1 MVYETRPWSK
11 VYEKDGFPSS
21 LAPYPEIPLFK
32 FLDDSARQFPERP
45 ACTFLGQQYTYQEI
59 KYQTDCFARALWEL
73 GVRKGD
79 MVATILPNS
88 PQFIIAD
95 YGILKCGATNVPCS
109 LLHTERDLEYELGEA
124 GVKTII
130 CLDTH
135 LELVKRVG
143 EKVGI
148 KNIIITNLQDYAEK
162 EILPHPVPG
171 TYQFRDLIAENEPH
185 PPEVEI
191 NPREDLA
198 EVPFTGGA
206 TGLPKGV
213 MLTHYN
219 LTCNVIQTYGLMK
232 QMDIGFLIVGY
243 ASVLLALP
251 FFHQYGHWAM
261 HCAVY
266 MSWNMLLVPDP
277 RDVDMM
283 AELMKKYRP
292 LYNIAV
298 PTQFMKLLNK
308 IDEKVGTISASG
320 SAALP
325 PEVADKF
332 EEKAGGPVDEGYGLT
347 ECSPVSHINLGG
359 MTSLFKRDDEMAKLP
374 PWVLEV
380 IRMVQK
386 IVGGERLIKGFT
398 RLIPLLKEQAK
409 KRAQKTGLAPKKRG
423 SIGVPIPDTD
433 VKIVDE
439 DGNEVPVGETGEMW
453 IKGPQVMKGYWPEP
467 GKGLIDGWLPTGDIA
482 RMDEEGYF
490 YIVDRVKDMINV
502 SGYKVYSRIIDDV
515 LYQIPG
521 VEMAC
526 AIGIPDPERPGSER
540 IKVFIKPRPEYKD
553 KLSEEQ
559 IIEHCRKNLPPY
571 AVPKMVEFRDD
582 LPLTVTEKIFKRK
595 LREEEIEK
603 MKKAGIFK

>member
-1 MVYETRPWSK
+1 MVYETRPWLK
-11 VYEKDGFPSS
+11 NYERDNFPTT
-21 LAPYPEIPLFK
+21 LEPYPEIPLYK
-32 FLDDSARQFPERP
+32 FLDDSARDFPERP
-45 ACTFLGQQYTYQEI
+45 ACTFLERQLTYQEI
-59 KYQTDCFARALWEL
+59 KEETDRFARALWEL

-95 YGILKCGATNVPCS
+95 YGILKCGAVNVPCS
-109 LLHTERDLEYELGEA
+109 LLHSQRDLEYELGEA

-130 CLDTH
+130 CLDSH
-135 LELVKRVG
+135 LELVKKVS
-143 EKVGI
+143 EKVPI
-148 KNIIITNLQDYAEK
+148 KNIIITNLHDYAEK
-162 EILPHPVPG
+162 EYLPNPVPG
-171 TYQFRDLIAENEPH
+171 TYQFRELILENDPN
-185 PPEVEI
+185 PPQVEI
-191 NPREDLA
+191 NPKEDLA

-232 QMDIGFLIVGY
+232 QMDISFLIVGY

-261 HCAVY
+261 HSAVY
-266 MSWNMLLVPDP
+266 MAWNMLLVPDP

-283 AELMKKYRP
+283 AELIKKYRP

-325 PEVADKF
+325 PDIAEKF
-332 EEKAGGPVDEGYGLT
+332 EEKTGGPVDEGYGLT
-347 ECSPVSHINLGG
+347 ECSPVTHVNLSG
-359 MTSLFKRDDEMAKLP
+359 MTSLFKKDDQMIKLP
-374 PWVLEV
+374 EWVLNLLKLAQR
-380 IRMVQK
+380 I
-386 IVGGERLIKGFT
+386 IGGERIIKGFV
-398 RLIPLLKEQAK
+398 RLIPFLEQQAK
-409 KRAQKTGLAPKKRG
+409 KRAKKQGKTLRKKG
-423 SIGVPIPDTD
+423 SIGIPLLDTD

-439 DGNEVPVGETGEMW
+439 NGNEVPVGETGEMW

-482 RMDEEGYF
+482 KMDEEGYF

-502 SGYKVYSRIIDDV
+502 SGYKVYSRIVDDV
-515 LYQIPG
+515 LYQLPG

-540 IKVFIKPRPEYKD
+540 IKVFIKPRTEYKG
-553 KLSEEQ
+553 KLTEEQ
-559 IIEHCRKNLPPY
+559 VIEHCRKNLPPY

-603 MKKAGIFK
+603 MKKAGLLK